1 MTSKE
6 DRDDADLLRELGA
19 TYGRVV
25 WSSVRRFERDP
36 MEVEEIVADVFRLAY
51 QHIDQLKVV
60 SDSEARSWL
69 LRTARFLTSN
79 QTRRSMSR
87 RRLYD
92 RLAREPLP
100 VAAAPDDE
108 LTAAENEEETT
119 RQSERVC
126 EVLSGL
132 RSDYRQVLT
141 MAALGEHGSAI
152 GTALGV
158 SANAARKRLMRAR
171 AAFRE
176 AYVASLGNDV
186 SSSGGPD
193 E

>member
-6 DRDDADLLRELGA
+6 DRDDDDVLRELGV

-25 WSSVRRFERDP
+25 RSSVRYFERDP

-51 QHIDQLKVV
+51 QHIDQLKVA
-60 SDSEARSWL
+60 SDGETRSWL
-69 LRTARFLTSN
+69 LRTARFFTSN
-79 QTRRSMSR
+79 RSRRSMSR
-87 RRLYD
+87 RRLYE

-108 LTAAENEEETT
+108 LAAAQNEEETT

-141 MAALGEHGSAI
+141 MAALGEHGPAI

-158 SANAARKRLMRAR
+158 SASAARKRLMRAR

>member
-69 LRTARFLTSN
+69 LRTARSSPR
-79 QTRRSMSR
+79 TRHG
-87 RRLYD
+87 D
-92 RLAREPLP
+92 R
-100 VAAAPDDE
+100 
-108 LTAAENEEETT
+108 
-119 RQSERVC
+119 
-126 EVLSGL
+126 
-132 RSDYRQVLT
+132 
-141 MAALGEHGSAI
+141 
-152 GTALGV
+152 
-158 SANAARKRLMRAR
+158 
-171 AAFRE
+171 
-176 AYVASLGNDV
+176 
-186 SSSGGPD
+186 
-193 E
+193 